1 MFEKVQSSSGLNVAS
16 SNAKLPRG
24 SSGQVIGVA
33 SALAS
38 AAASNTIMHA
48 NEARRRSSSAQHIR
62 LTPNA
67 GSGQGGGEFSQE
79 TDLDKVGGGV
89 VLNRTVDRGFGIL
102 FGCSNGKT
110 VISGI
115 KEGGCADL
123 HGGLRIGMA
132 VWTIN
137 GMLVHGDGVATTK
150 QLQSVI
156 KAVNKTMVLTF
167 APRKRKIL
175 IL

>member
-1 MFEKVQSSSGLNVAS
+1 
-16 SNAKLPRG
+16 
-24 SSGQVIGVA
+24 
-33 SALAS
+33 
-38 AAASNTIMHA
+38 MHA
-48 NEARRRSSSAQHIR
+48 NEARRRSSAQHIR